1 MHSYDLICLSET
13 WLDSTTSIHSNDLLP
28 LEGYNLYRVND
39 PDNVEK
45 GRVCV
50 NYKKTLAVH
59 FLKTK

>member
-1 MHSYDLICLSET
+1 MDSYDLTRLPEA
-13 WLDSTTSIHSNDLLP
+13 WLNSTTSIHSNDLLP
-28 LEGYNLYRVND
+28 LKGYNLYRVND

-50 NYKKTLAVH
+50 NYKETLAVH